1 MRKVLSLIFGSRW
14 LIPKSFLLIKKVI
27 DDPRIVQICP
37 DYSEVPPPKKKQ
49 QPLPQIKN
57 YHFHTK
63 GRLFGVPVSDSIS
76 DWWVAIYRLVDQEIA
91 LRIWWEAKKRTTTWG
106 AGRDVLVESW
116 WSDIERWLFIGKRG
130 CFFSITTTFVGPLK
144 VKGVLIEGFFQLV
157 FTWFFLSS
165 LNVLRSIPKV
175 PEPPLKNTT
184 TEVVNFRISMTSSW
198 ILDTKLL
205 WYLYSYLYIFTNIKE
220 WCKTSC
226 LYMYI
231 YRYMSYYQYHMYT
244 CCEFEYVYELYISIV
259 YISCVGHRASILFD
273 SRRAILVTSLRRSR
287 KISAAWPWIME
298 SEQNNRHGAWY
309 TPGGGFRYFVFSSLF
324 GEMIQFDEYFSNGLV
339 QPPPG
344 TPPKN

>member
-157 FTWFFLSS
+157 FTWFFFEFSKCFEVYPQSS
-165 LNVLRSIPKV
+165 GA
-175 PEPPLKNTT
+175 T
-184 TEVVNFRISMTSSW
+184 
-198 ILDTKLL
+198 
-205 WYLYSYLYIFTNIKE
+205 IK
-220 WCKTSC
+220 K
-226 LYMYI
+226 
-231 YRYMSYYQYHMYT
+231 H
-244 CCEFEYVYELYISIV
+244 
-259 YISCVGHRASILFD
+259 
-273 SRRAILVTSLRRSR
+273 
-287 KISAAWPWIME
+287 
-298 SEQNNRHGAWY
+298 NNRSGE
-309 TPGGGFRYFVFSSLF
+309 FSDQHDIVLNSRHQAF
-324 GEMIQFDEYFSNGLV
+324 MV
-339 QPPPG
+339 PV
-344 TPPKN
+344 